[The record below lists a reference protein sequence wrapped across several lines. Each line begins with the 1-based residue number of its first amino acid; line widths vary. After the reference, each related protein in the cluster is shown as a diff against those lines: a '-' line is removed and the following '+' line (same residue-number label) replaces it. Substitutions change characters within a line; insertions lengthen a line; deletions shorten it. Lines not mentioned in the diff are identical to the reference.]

1 MKSQAVFR
9 FFVVFI
15 SLFPLFH
22 LHSTAIH
29 AQFKASDTERPTG
42 GTTLGEK
49 QTAYWECGLEVTAR
63 SGECKKIVGTVPVP
77 VDWPEQK
84 VKVVKEEISPYA
96 KISHQLHPGGVKQ
109 MVVKVPTLLYGEKA
123 VARVRYEV
131 ESYIQEAPKN
141 TRGFK
146 KPDLK
151 EMQKDP
157 LMRRYLQDS
166 PQIEVKHKEIIAAAK
181 ALNKHA
187 DGEDGWK
194 AAEEIY
200 DWVRAEVKYVNGP
213 LKGALAALR
222 DKTGDCEELTSLFVA
237 ICRIKGIPA
246 RTVWVPE
253 HCYAEFYLVDKNGV
267 GHWFPCQTAGDRAF
281 GEMPF
286 QYIILQK
293 GDSFE
298 TEIKKKKVKVRY
310 LAETLTG
317 EGSTGAPAHTFIR
330 EKVAE

>member
-1 MKSQAVFR
+1 MTPRKAAYIF
-9 FFVVFI
+9 
-15 SLFPLFH
+15 
-22 LHSTAIH
+22 TAFLTLLLYTAAAN
-29 AQFKASDTERPTG
+29 AQFKAADTEKPAG

-49 QTAYWECGLEVTAR
+49 QTAFWECGMEVTAR
-63 SGECKKIVGTVPVP
+63 GGECKKLVGTVPVP

-84 VKVVKEEISPYA
+84 VKLVEENVSPYA
-96 KISHQLHPGGVKQ
+96 KKVDFKTLTGGVKI
-109 MVVKVPTLLYGEKA
+109 MVVNIPILPHGEKA
-123 VARVRYEV
+123 EVRLRFEV
-131 ESYIQEAPKN
+131 ESYAQQSPEDTAGFTKMDVKEVRRDPALRQYLLESPK
-141 TRGFK
+141 
-146 KPDLK
+146 
-151 EMQKDP
+151 
-157 LMRRYLQDS
+157 
-166 PQIEVKHKEIIAAAK
+166 IEIKSKEIIAAAK
-181 ALNKHA
+181 DLGNS
-187 DGEDGWK
+187 DDGWK
-194 AAEEIY
+194 AVEEIY

-213 LKGALAALR
+213 LKGALAALK

-253 HCYAEFYLVDKNGV
+253 HCYAEFYLLDKNGA

-298 TEIKKKKVKVRY
+298 KVVDKGKVRY
-310 LAETLTG
+310 LPQELKASGTK
-317 EGSTGAPAHTFIR
+317 PACRFIG